1 MSHGSSRKLLAHFTW
16 INDFIS
22 LVQQQFSF
30 RKRQKSETLRFED
43 ISDSVARLPDLLLPT
58 YSDPENN
65 LFPWI
70 NLSMEIPYVQQ
81 SYFNVGDDGRR
92 QRVPALRHRPAEEQP
107 LPHLGGQHGTLLA
120 YPVNSRFTL
129 TFLGICLKFCF
140 CSHGFIFCFFIPP
153 RVQGHGSFDRVL
165 LTAVARYI
173 NIMVRRR
180 QSCFWQV
187 NLGGQLVG
195 IELF

>member
-1 MSHGSSRKLLAHFTW
+1 
-16 INDFIS
+16 
-22 LVQQQFSF
+22 
-30 RKRQKSETLRFED
+30 
-43 ISDSVARLPDLLLPT
+43 
-58 YSDPENN
+58 
-65 LFPWI
+65 
-70 NLSMEIPYVQQ
+70 MEIPFVQQ
-81 SYFNVGDDGRR
+81 SSFIVGDAERR
-92 QRVPALRHRPAEEQP
+92 RLRVPALRHRPAEEQT
-107 LPHLGGQHGTLLA
+107 LTHLGGQHGALLVD
-120 YPVNSRFTL
+120 PVNYRFTL
-129 TFLGICLKFCF
+129 KFLGICLKFCF

-153 RVQGHGSFDRVL
+153 RVQGHGYFDRVL